1 MAAVCYLI
9 AYRIIIINDY
19 SSSFRR
25 YYMEVITAADPSAAS
40 SPEVAVISPP
50 QASSFSPPQASSFND
65 KLTAYLEL
73 TKPRITS
80 LVVLSALAGFA
91 LGSHS
96 SIDWIR
102 LLHTTFGV
110 ALLSGGINALNQ
122 YWERDL
128 DALMRRTKLR
138 PLPAGSL
145 TASSALIFGVAASL
159 IGEAYLAWFIN
170 PLTAFWGFV
179 ALASYLFLYTPLKT
193 RTHWCTFIGAF
204 PGALPPLLG
213 WTAARNEVGVEAIA
227 LFGIMFLWQFPHFH
241 AIATMCREDYARAGI
256 RMLPVIDPG
265 GRSTARQ
272 IVGYTIALV
281 PVSLLPTFLHFS
293 GWIYLAGAA
302 VLGAWFLH
310 ASVAAAKQPTLEQS
324 RRLLR
329 VSVIYLPL
337 LLGLMTLNK

>member
-1 MAAVCYLI
+1 
-9 AYRIIIINDY
+9 
-19 SSSFRR
+19 
-25 YYMEVITAADPSAAS
+25 MEVITVADPPAS
-40 SPEVAVISPP
+40 PAQGVAVKSPP
-50 QASSFSPPQASSFND
+50 HSLGLHE
-65 KLTAYLEL
+65 KLAAYLGL

-91 LGSHS
+91 LGSPS
-96 SIDWIR
+96 SIDWIQ
-102 LLHTTFGV
+102 LLHTAIGV

-122 YWERDL
+122 YWESDL
-128 DALMRRTKLR
+128 DALMRRTKMR
-138 PLPAGSL
+138 PLPTGKLAERH
-145 TASSALIFGVAASL
+145 ALVFGIVVSL
-159 IGEAYLAWFIN
+159 IAEAYLAWFLN
-170 PLTAFWGFV
+170 PLTFFWGMI

-193 RTHWCTFIGAF
+193 RTHWSTFVGAF

-213 WTAARNEVGVEAIA
+213 WAAARNEVGIEAA
-227 LFGIMFLWQFPHFH
+227 TLFGIMFLWQFPHFH

-256 RMLPVIDPG
+256 RMLPVIEPDG
-265 GRSTARQ
+265 KRTARQ
-272 IVGYTIALV
+272 IVGYTVALI

-302 VLGAWFLH
+302 LLGGWFLH
-310 ASVAAAKQPTLEQS
+310 AGVAAAKRPTNEQA

>member
-1 MAAVCYLI
+1 
-9 AYRIIIINDY
+9 
-19 SSSFRR
+19 
-25 YYMEVITAADPSAAS
+25 MEVITAADPSAAS
-40 SPEVAVISPP
+40 SPEIAVISPP
-50 QASSFSPPQASSFND
+50 QSLSFNE
-65 KLTAYLEL
+65 KLAAYFEL
-73 TKPRITS
+73 TKSRITS

-102 LLHTTFGV
+102 LFHTALGV
-110 ALLSGGINALNQ
+110 ALLSSGVNALNQ
-122 YWERDL
+122 FWERDL

-138 PLPAGSL
+138 PLPAGRL
-145 TASSALIFGVAASL
+145 TARAAVLFGVALSL
-159 IGEAYLAWFIN
+159 MGEAYLAWFIN

-179 ALASYLFLYTPLKT
+179 AMASYLFLYTPLKT

-213 WTAARNEVGVEAIA
+213 WAAARNEVGVEAA
-227 LFGIMFLWQFPHFH
+227 TLFGIMFLWQFPHFH
-241 AIATMCREDYARAGI
+241 AIATMFREDYSLAGI
-256 RMLPVIDPG
+256 RMLPVIEPDG
-265 GRSTARQ
+265 KSTARQ
-272 IVGYTIALV
+272 IVGYTLALA

-293 GWIYLAGAA
+293 GRFYLVGAV

-337 LLGLMTLNK
+337 LLGLMVLNR

>member
-1 MAAVCYLI
+1 
-9 AYRIIIINDY
+9 
-19 SSSFRR
+19 
-25 YYMEVITAADPSAAS
+25 MEVITAADPSAAS
-40 SPEVAVISPP
+40 SPEIAVISPP
-50 QASSFSPPQASSFND
+50 QSLSFNE
-65 KLTAYLEL
+65 KLAAYFEL

-91 LGSHS
+91 LGSPS

-102 LLHTTFGV
+102 LLHMAIGV
-110 ALLSGGINALNQ
+110 SLLSGGINALNQ

-128 DALMRRTKLR
+128 DALMQRTKLR
-138 PLPAGSL
+138 PLPAGRL
-145 TASSALIFGVAASL
+145 TAGAALLFGAAVTL

-179 ALASYLFLYTPLKT
+179 AMASYLFLYTPLKT

-213 WTAARNEVGVEAIA
+213 WAAASNEVGVEAA
-227 LFGIMFLWQFPHFH
+227 TLFGIMFLWQFPHFH
-241 AIATMCREDYARAGI
+241 AIAMMCREDYARAGI
-256 RMLPVIDPG
+256 RMLPVIEPD
-265 GRSTARQ
+265 GRSTKRQ
-272 IVGYTIALV
+272 IVGYTIALL
-281 PVSLLPTFLHFS
+281 PVSLLPAFLHFS
-293 GWIYLAGAA
+293 GGVYLCGAV

-310 ASVAAAKQPTLEQS
+310 ASVAAARQPTLEQS

-337 LLGLMTLNK
+337 LLGLMTLNR